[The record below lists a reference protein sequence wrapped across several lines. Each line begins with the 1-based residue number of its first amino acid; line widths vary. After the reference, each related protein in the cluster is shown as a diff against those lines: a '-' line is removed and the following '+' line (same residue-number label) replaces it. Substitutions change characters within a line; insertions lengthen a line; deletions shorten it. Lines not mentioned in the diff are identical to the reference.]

1 MYKFY
6 ELFDYWVYVIFIL
19 YFIISLNNI
28 NIGNITPEF
37 FNPKLLF
44 IFVLLKDL
52 EIIINIFRKYDIV
65 KKNNFK
71 INFSIIAHRLF
82 LFGVTHLLPFMI
94 LTNNFT
100 DFTINTQ
107 SIIFTIIIIGL
118 YLLYI
123 KTYNIDFSN
132 YELENIKLNNNTFTD
147 YVNIRY
153 DNIIRF
159 VIHTIAY
166 IVLTY
171 HFYTYYY
178 FLVLQ

>member
-6 ELFDYWVYVIFIL
+6 ELFDVWVYIIFVSYI
-19 YFIISLNNI
+19 IISNYFKNKFNTEI
-28 NIGNITPEF
+28 

-52 EIIINIFRKYDIV
+52 EIIVNIFRKYNIV
-65 KKNNFK
+65 KNNNFT
-71 INFSIIAHRLF
+71 INYSIIAHRLF
-82 LFGVTHLLPFMI
+82 LFVVTHLLPFMI

-100 DFTINTQ
+100 DFTINTN

-153 DNIIRF
+153 EDMIKFI
-159 VIHTIAY
+159 
-166 IVLTY
+166 
-171 HFYTYYY
+171 FYT
-178 FLVLQ
+178 FVLIIISYLLYINKDLLK